1 MGKKMFQTTNQLNI
15 FFGETNLMRK
25 PRPLA
30 NTADE
35 PHLHCM
41 YSHLTS
47 GFMVWG
53 VNHRFHQPKSR
64 NMAFQ
69 QSKMSEHVD

>member
-1 MGKKMFQTTNQLNI
+1 MFQTTNQLNI

-47 GFMVWG
+47 RIHG
-53 VNHRFHQPKSR
+53 VGS
-64 NMAFQ
+64 
-69 QSKMSEHVD
+69 QSSISPAKIEKHGVSTH